1 MPVTGST
8 GLNDAVL
15 THLSITNLTLV
26 NHLELEFQGGMSVIT
41 GETGAGK
48 SILLGALGLALGDR
62 ADSSLI
68 TPGATRAEISASFDL
83 ANYPEAIA
91 WLEAKALYAD
101 GLCILRRVVATDG
114 RSRAFVNGSAMTL
127 SELKELSEML
137 LDIHSQ
143 HEHQSLLKKDTH
155 RRLLDEYG
163 DLMSQVRDVESR
175 HKNIAQLTQQLTTLR
190 ADAEETTARVQLL
203 SYQAEELNTLARGD
217 DELAALEAERK
228 QLDAADTTRQT
239 LMTIVELCS
248 NDNDTSASSQTS
260 RALSLLESIE
270 DQRLVPMREM
280 LESALIQINEAVAD
294 VNASL
299 TQFTAD
305 PERLVEVERRL
316 AAIYDVARKHK
327 VNPEALPVLT
337 REILSELDA
346 VRNVDEVNDQLAQQL
361 SLAESDYTKVAK
373 ELSTARKAAANVLQ
387 ADITRQLQAL
397 GMHGAAFEIGIDET
411 RSGRFGFDDVEFLI
425 ATIPGSEAKSLAR
438 IASGGEL
445 SRISL
450 AIQVITAK
458 TSSTPSLVF
467 DEVDVGVGGATA
479 EAVGTLLRKL
489 GANAQV
495 ICVTHLPQVAAQ
507 AHQHYVVVKETSEE
521 AASTTVVPLTEE
533 DKITEIARMLGG
545 LKQTDES
552 IAHAEAMISSNKS

>member
-175 HKNIAQLTQQLTTLR
+175 HKTIAQLTQQLTTLR

-203 SYQAEELNTLARGD
+203 SYQAEELNTLALGD

-270 DQRLVPMREM
+270 DQRMVPMREM

-294 VNASL
+294 VNANL

-305 PERLVEVERRL
+305 PERLAEVERRL
-316 AAIYDVARKHK
+316 AVIYDVARKHK

-346 VRNVDEVNDQLAQQL
+346 VRNVDEVIDQLAQQL
-361 SLAESDYTKVAK
+361 SLAESDYAKVAK

-387 ADITRQLQAL
+387 ADITSQLQAL
-397 GMHGAAFEIGIDET
+397 GMHGAAFEIGIAET
-411 RSGRFGFDDVEFLI
+411 RSGRYGIDDVEFLI

>member
-1 MPVTGST
+1 MTETGST

-91 WLEAKALYAD
+91 WLEAKALYTD

-163 DLMSQVRDVESR
+163 DLMSQVREVESR
-175 HKNIAQLTQQLTTLR
+175 HKTIAQLTQQLTTLR

-203 SYQAEELNTLARGD
+203 SYQAEELNTLALGD
-217 DELAALEAERK
+217 DELAELEGERK

-337 REILSELDA
+337 R
-346 VRNVDEVNDQLAQQL
+346 
-361 SLAESDYTKVAK
+361 
-373 ELSTARKAAANVLQ
+373 
-387 ADITRQLQAL
+387 
-397 GMHGAAFEIGIDET
+397 
-411 RSGRFGFDDVEFLI
+411 
-425 ATIPGSEAKSLAR
+425 
-438 IASGGEL
+438 
-445 SRISL
+445 
-450 AIQVITAK
+450 
-458 TSSTPSLVF
+458 
-467 DEVDVGVGGATA
+467 
-479 EAVGTLLRKL
+479 
-489 GANAQV
+489 
-495 ICVTHLPQVAAQ
+495 
-507 AHQHYVVVKETSEE
+507 
-521 AASTTVVPLTEE
+521 
-533 DKITEIARMLGG
+533 
-545 LKQTDES
+545 
-552 IAHAEAMISSNKS
+552 